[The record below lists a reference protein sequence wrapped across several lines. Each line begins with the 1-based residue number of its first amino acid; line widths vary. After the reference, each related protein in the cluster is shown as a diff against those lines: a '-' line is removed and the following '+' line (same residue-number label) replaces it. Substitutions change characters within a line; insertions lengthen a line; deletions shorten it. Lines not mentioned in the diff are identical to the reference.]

1 MNINEIE
8 SSLNDVIA
16 MVDKIKLSLS
26 DVDDKKD
33 EEEVVENTEKIENS
47 EDNWTSLFEERR

>member
-33 EEEVVENTEKIENS
+33 EEEVVEKTEKIENS